1 MWYFFDA
8 GGPLMYPLLF
18 CSVLTLAY
26 TLERSFHFFRA
37 GLSPDAPQKIH
48 DLIESNEFSSA
59 LELAECS
66 PGPVAAVLAAGLKHA
81 GKTKGFIEEEV
92 ILEGAKEIKRLNTNL
107 RLIELISRIAPLMGL
122 LGTVLGMVNAFQQ
135 VAQSNS
141 AVDPSMLAGGIW
153 EALITTAAGLTVAIP
168 AMIIHHMLEE
178 KVESFTFRMK
188 FYGTEAV
195 KHLGT

>member
-8 GGPLMYPLLF
+8 GGPLMYPLLV
-18 CSVLTLAY
+18 CSVLILAY

-48 DLIESNEFSSA
+48 ELIENNDFSSA

-66 PGPVAAVLAAGLKHA
+66 PGPVSAVLTAGLKHV
-81 GKTKGFIEEEV
+81 GKTKEFIEEEV
-92 ILEGAKEIKRLNTNL
+92 VLEGAKEIKRLNSHL
-107 RLIELISRIAPLMGL
+107 HLIELISRISPLMGL
-122 LGTVLGMVNAFQQ
+122 LGTVLGLVNAFQQ

-168 AMIIHHMLEE
+168 SMIIHHMLEE
-178 KVESFTFRMK
+178 QVDSFTFRMK
-188 FYGTEAV
+188 YYGTEAV

>member
-8 GGPLMYPLLF
+8 GGPMMYPLLA

-48 DLIESNEFSSA
+48 DLIENNEYASA
-59 LELAECS
+59 SELAESS
-66 PGPVAAVLAAGLKHA
+66 PGPVSAVLAAGLRHF
-81 GKTKGFIEEEV
+81 GKTKEFLEEEV
-92 ILEGAKEIKRLNTNL
+92 TLAGTKEIKRLNSNL
-107 RLIELISRIAPLMGL
+107 HLLELISRIAPLMGL

-135 VAQSNS
+135 FAQSSS
-141 AVDPSMLAGGIW
+141 AVDPSMLASGIW
-153 EALITTAAGLTVAIP
+153 EALITTAAGLSVAIP
-168 AMIIHHMLEE
+168 SMIIHHMLEK
-178 KVESFTFRMK
+178 KVDSFAFLMN

-195 KHLGT
+195 KHLGK